1 MLNKIIS
8 FSLHNRPVILF
19 FSVLLMI
26 VGIWTACKMEVD
38 VFPDLNAPT
47 VVVMTEAQGMASEEV
62 ERLVTFPIETAV
74 NGATDVRRVRSSST
88 TGFSVV
94 WVEFDW
100 GTDIYRDR
108 QIVSEKLA
116 TIGDA
121 LPQGVGQ
128 PTLGPQSSILGEVMF
143 IGLTADSTSMGD
155 LRTLADWTVR
165 PQLLATGGVAQVTVM
180 GGDIMEYQIR
190 IHPERMRH
198 YGVTLTQVMDATRNM
213 NRNASGGV
221 LYERGNEYIVRGVL
235 TTANTELLGQAV
247 VATTAKGQP
256 VVLADVADVEMGV
269 KSPKMGLASVSGKP
283 AVLLTVTKQPS
294 TSTLE
299 LTGKLDEVV
308 EQMRSALPKD
318 VKVNTQL
325 YRQQNF
331 IDSSISNIKKSL
343 VEGGIFVVLV
353 LFIFLMNARTTVISL
368 VTIPLSLLITM
379 LVLHVMGLTINTMSI
394 GGMAIAIG
402 SLVDDAIV
410 DVENVF
416 KRLRQNARL
425 PKEQRQGKLDVI
437 FHASHE
443 VRMPILN
450 STLIIVVSFVP
461 LFFLSGLEGRMLAPL
476 GVSFIVSLFASTVV
490 ALTLT
495 PVLCSYLL
503 KDGAGSEGS
512 EEGRVKS
519 EEFNSLSLESEEGRV
534 KSEEFNG
541 LSLEN
546 EGGRVKSEEFNG
558 LSLESEEGRGKS
570 EEFNGDS
577 PHGAGSQEP
586 RWVRAMKVRYEQLL
600 MHVLDGPKRVIL
612 IATGVL
618 VVLTLVLF
626 FNLGRSFLPP
636 FNEGSFT
643 INVSTLPGVSFEESD
658 RMGEQAERLLLQV
671 PEVKDVAR
679 KTGRAELDEHALGVN
694 TSEMEVPFELKDRSK
709 EEVMADIRSK
719 LRTLPGVNVEIGQP
733 ISHRIDAMLS
743 GTKAG
748 IAIKV
753 FGPDLTTLHSI
764 GLQIQ
769 QATRSIN
776 GVTDLNVEQQVERS
790 QLVIRPRRLLLASN
804 GITLPQFAAYVNAA
818 LGGEVVSQVQDGGK
832 TFDLTVRMADE
843 DINSI
848 DHIRNM
854 LIDTADGRQVCLS
867 DVADIFSSAGPN
879 TISRE
884 NAQRKLV
891 VSANAQGRD
900 LRSVVNDMR
909 QSIETNVKLPD
920 GYRIEYGGQF
930 ESEASASR
938 LLLGLSVVSIVVIL
952 LLLYLQF
959 RSWKQSV
966 VVLLNL
972 PLALIGGVLAL
983 VVTGGVVS
991 IPAII
996 GFISLFGMATR
1007 GGMLLV
1013 DRYNELAR
1021 HGLSRRE
1028 VVLRGSL
1035 DRLLPILM
1043 TALSSGLALI
1053 PLALGSSLPGNEI
1066 QSPMAQVMLGGLL
1079 TSTLLNLIIVPLMA
1093 PLKVKETGD

>member
-19 FSVLLMI
+19 FSVLLMV
-26 VGIWTACKMEVD
+26 VGIWTAYKMEVD

-425 PKEQRQGKLDVI
+425 PKEQRQSKLDVI

-503 KDGAGSEGS
+503 KDGAGSE
-512 EEGRVKS
+512 EGRVKS
-519 EEFNSLSLESEEGRV
+519 EEFNSLSLE
-534 KSEEFNG
+534 
-541 LSLEN
+541 N
-546 EGGRVKSEEFNG
+546 EGVRV
-558 LSLESEEGRGKS
+558 KS

-577 PHGAGSQEP
+577 PHGSGSQEP

-600 MHVLDGPKRVIL
+600 MRVLDGPKRAIL

-769 QATRSIN
+769 QATRSID
-776 GVTDLNVEQQVERS
+776 GVTDLNVEQQVERP

-920 GYRIEYGGQF
+920 GYRVEYGGQF

>member
-379 LVLHVMGLTINTMSI
+379 LVLHVMGLTINTISI

-437 FHASHE
+437 FHASRE

-503 KDGAGSEGS
+503 KDGGES

-519 EEFNSLSLESEEGRV
+519 EEFNSLSLE
-534 KSEEFNG
+534 
-541 LSLEN
+541 N

-558 LSLESEEGRGKS
+558 
-570 EEFNGDS
+570 DS
-577 PHGAGSQEP
+577 PHGSGSQEP

-769 QATRSIN
+769 QATRSID
-776 GVTDLNVEQQVERS
+776 GVTDLNVEQQVERP

-920 GYRIEYGGQF
+920 GYRVEYGGQF

>member
-19 FSVLLMI
+19 FSVLLMV
-26 VGIWTACKMEVD
+26 VGIWTAYKMEVD

-143 IGLTADSTSMGD
+143 IGLTADSTSMGG

-425 PKEQRQGKLDVI
+425 PKEQRQSKLDVI

-512 EEGRVKS
+512 EEGRGKS
-519 EEFNSLSLESEEGRV
+519 GES
-534 KSEEFNG
+534 
-541 LSLEN
+541 
-546 EGGRVKSEEFNG
+546 EGGRVKSEQ
-558 LSLESEEGRGKS
+558 
-570 EEFNGDS
+570 FNGDS
-577 PHGAGSQEP
+577 PHGSGSQEP

-600 MHVLDGPKRVIL
+600 MRVLDGPKRAIL

-618 VVLTLVLF
+618 VVLTLLLF

-658 RMGEQAERLLLQV
+658 RIGEQAERLLLQV

-769 QATRSIN
+769 QATRSID
-776 GVTDLNVEQQVERS
+776 GVTDLNVEQQVERP

-1093 PLKVKETGD
+1093 PLKVKETCD

>member
-26 VGIWTACKMEVD
+26 VGIWTAYKMEVD

-190 IHPERMRH
+190 VHPERMRH
-198 YGVTLTQVMDATRNM
+198 YGVTLTQVMEATRNM

-425 PKEQRQGKLDVI
+425 PKEQRQSKLDVI

-512 EEGRVKS
+512 EEGRGKS
-519 EEFNSLSLESEEGRV
+519 EEFNSLSLENEEGRV

-541 LSLEN
+541 
-546 EGGRVKSEEFNG
+546 
-558 LSLESEEGRGKS
+558 
-570 EEFNGDS
+570 DS
-577 PHGAGSQEP
+577 PHGSGSQEP

-600 MHVLDGPKRVIL
+600 MRVLDGPKRAIL

-769 QATRSIN
+769 QATHSID
-776 GVTDLNVEQQVERS
+776 GVTDLNVEQQVERP

-920 GYRIEYGGQF
+920 GYRVEYGGQF

>member
-19 FSVLLMI
+19 FSVLLMV

-425 PKEQRQGKLDVI
+425 PKEQRQSKLDVI

-503 KDGAGSEGS
+503 KDGAGSE
-512 EEGRVKS
+512 EGRGKS
-519 EEFNSLSLESEEGRV
+519 GESEEGRV

-541 LSLEN
+541 
-546 EGGRVKSEEFNG
+546 
-558 LSLESEEGRGKS
+558 
-570 EEFNGDS
+570 DS
-577 PHGAGSQEP
+577 PHVSGSQEP

-600 MHVLDGPKRVIL
+600 MRVLDGPKRAIL

-769 QATRSIN
+769 QATRSID
-776 GVTDLNVEQQVERS
+776 GVTDLNVEQQVERP

-920 GYRIEYGGQF
+920 GYRVEYGGQF

>member
-1 MLNKIIS
+1 VLNKIIS

-26 VGIWTACKMEVD
+26 VGIWTAYKMEVD

-190 IHPERMRH
+190 VHPERMRH

-247 VATTAKGQP
+247 VATAKGQP

-343 VEGGIFVVLV
+343 IEGGIFVVLV

-425 PKEQRQGKLDVI
+425 PKEQRQSKLDVI

-512 EEGRVKS
+512 EEGRGKS
-519 EEFNSLSLESEEGRV
+519 EEFNSLSLE
-534 KSEEFNG
+534 
-541 LSLEN
+541 N
-546 EGGRVKSEEFNG
+546 EGGRV
-558 LSLESEEGRGKS
+558 KS

-600 MHVLDGPKRVIL
+600 MRVLDGPKRAIL

-769 QATRSIN
+769 QATRSID
-776 GVTDLNVEQQVERS
+776 GVTDLNVEQQVERP

-920 GYRIEYGGQF
+920 GYRVEYGGQF

>member
-19 FSVLLMI
+19 FSVLLII
-26 VGIWTACKMEVD
+26 VGMWTASKMEVD

-94 WVEFDW
+94 WVEFEW

-121 LPQGVGQ
+121 LPSGVGQ

-143 IGLTADSTSMGD
+143 IGLTADSTSLGD

-165 PQLLATGGVAQVTVM
+165 PQLLSTGGVAQVTVM
-180 GGDIMEYQIR
+180 GGDLMEYQIR
-190 IHPERMRH
+190 LHPERMRH

-221 LYERGNEYIVRGVL
+221 LYERGNEYIVRGML
-235 TTANTELLGQAV
+235 STSSTQQMGQAV
-247 VATTAKGQP
+247 VGTTPKGQP
-256 VVLADVADVEMGV
+256 IVLSDIADVQMGP

-299 LTGKLDEVV
+299 LTKKLDAVV
-308 EQMRSALPKD
+308 AQMQASLPKD
-318 VKVNTQL
+318 IKVNTQL

-353 LFIFLMNARTTVISL
+353 LFIFLMNARTTIISL

-379 LVLHVMGLTINTMSI
+379 LVLHAMGLTINTMSI

-416 KRLRQNARL
+416 KRLRKNALL
-425 PKEQRQGKLDVI
+425 PKEQRQSKIDVI

-476 GVSFIVSLFASTVV
+476 GISFIVSLFASTLV

-495 PVLCSYLL
+495 PVLCAYLL
-503 KDGAGSEGS
+503 TDPQQDGQHARTE
-512 EEGRVKS
+512 
-519 EEFNSLSLESEEGRV
+519 
-534 KSEEFNG
+534 
-541 LSLEN
+541 
-546 EGGRVKSEEFNG
+546 
-558 LSLESEEGRGKS
+558 
-570 EEFNGDS
+570 
-577 PHGAGSQEP
+577 EP
-586 RWVRAMKVRYEQLL
+586 RWVRAMKMRYEQLL
-600 MHVLDGPKRVIL
+600 IKVLDGPKRAIL
-612 IATGVL
+612 IGTGA
-618 VVLTLVLF
+618 VVALTLVLF
-626 FNLGRSFLPP
+626 FSLGRSFLPP

-643 INVSTLPGVSFEESD
+643 INVSTLPGMSFEESN
-658 RMGEQAERLLLQV
+658 RIGEQAEKLLLQV

-694 TSEMEVPFELKDRSK
+694 TSEMEVPFALKDRSK
-709 EEVMADIRSK
+709 DEVMADIRAK

-753 FGPDLTTLHSI
+753 FGPDLSTLHSL
-764 GLQIQ
+764 GMQIQ
-769 QATRSIN
+769 QATHDIE
-776 GVTDLNVEQQVERS
+776 GVTDLNVEQQVERP
-790 QLVIRPRRLLLASN
+790 QLIIRPRRTLLASY
-804 GITLPQFAAYVNAA
+804 GITLPQFAECVNVA

-848 DHIRNM
+848 DHIRDM
-854 LIDTADGRQVCLS
+854 LIDTGDGRQVAFS
-867 DVADIFSSAGPN
+867 DMADIESSAGPN

-900 LRSVVNDMR
+900 MRSVVNDMR
-909 QSIETNVKLPD
+909 QAIETKVKMPD
-920 GYRIEYGGQF
+920 GYRVEYGGQF
-930 ESEASASR
+930 ESEAAASR
-938 LLLGLSVVSIVVIL
+938 LLLGLSVVSIIVIL

-972 PLALIGGVLAL
+972 PLALIGGVMAL
-983 VVTGGVVS
+983 VVTGGVIS

-1013 DRYNELAR
+1013 DRYNELSS
-1021 HGLSRRE
+1021 HGLSHRE
-1028 VVLRGSL
+1028 VVVRGSL

-1053 PLALGSSLPGNEI
+1053 PLALGSHLPGNEI

-1079 TSTLLNLIIVPLMA
+1079 TSTLLNLVIVPLMA
-1093 PLKVKETGD
+1093 PMKVQKENNVTV

>member
-19 FSVLLMI
+19 FSVLLII
-26 VGIWTACKMEVD
+26 VGMWTASKMEVD

-94 WVEFDW
+94 WVEFEW

-121 LPQGVGQ
+121 LPSGVGQ

-143 IGLTADSTSMGD
+143 IGLTADSTSLGD

-165 PQLLATGGVAQVTVM
+165 PQLLSTGGVAQVTVM
-180 GGDIMEYQIR
+180 GGNLMEYQIR
-190 IHPERMRH
+190 LHPERMRH

-221 LYERGNEYIVRGVL
+221 LYERGNEYIVRGML
-235 TTANTELLGQAV
+235 STSSTQQMGQAV
-247 VATTAKGQP
+247 VGTTPKGQP
-256 VVLADVADVEMGV
+256 IVLSDIADVQMGP

-299 LTGKLDEVV
+299 LTKKLDAVV
-308 EQMRSALPKD
+308 AQMQASLPKD
-318 VKVNTQL
+318 IKVNTQL

-343 VEGGIFVVLV
+343 IEGGIFVVLV
-353 LFIFLMNARTTVISL
+353 LFIFLMNARTTIISL

-379 LVLHVMGLTINTMSI
+379 LVLHAMGLTINTMSI

-416 KRLRQNARL
+416 KRLRKNALL
-425 PKEQRQGKLDVI
+425 PKEQRQSKIDVI

-476 GVSFIVSLFASTVV
+476 GISFIVSLFASTLV

-495 PVLCSYLL
+495 PVLCAYLL
-503 KDGAGSEGS
+503 TDPQQDGQHA
-512 EEGRVKS
+512 RT
-519 EEFNSLSLESEEGRV
+519 
-534 KSEEFNG
+534 
-541 LSLEN
+541 
-546 EGGRVKSEEFNG
+546 
-558 LSLESEEGRGKS
+558 
-570 EEFNGDS
+570 D
-577 PHGAGSQEP
+577 EP
-586 RWVRAMKVRYEQLL
+586 RWVRAMKMRYEQLL
-600 MHVLDGPKRVIL
+600 IKVLDGPKRAIL
-612 IATGVL
+612 IGTGA
-618 VVLTLVLF
+618 VVALTLVLF
-626 FNLGRSFLPP
+626 FSLGRSFLPP

-658 RMGEQAERLLLQV
+658 RIGEQAEKLLLQV

-694 TSEMEVPFELKDRSK
+694 TSEMEVPFALKDRSK
-709 EEVMADIRSK
+709 DEVMADIRAK

-748 IAIKV
+748 IAIKI
-753 FGPDLTTLHSI
+753 FGPDLTTLHSL
-764 GLQIQ
+764 GMQIQ
-769 QATRSIN
+769 QATHDIE
-776 GVTDLNVEQQVERS
+776 GVTDLNVEQQVERP
-790 QLVIRPRRLLLASN
+790 QLIIRPRRTLLASY
-804 GITLPQFAAYVNAA
+804 GITLPQFAECVNVA

-848 DHIRNM
+848 DHIRDM
-854 LIDTADGRQVCLS
+854 LIDTGDGRQVAFS
-867 DVADIFSSAGPN
+867 DMADIESSAGPN

-900 LRSVVNDMR
+900 MRSVVNDMR
-909 QSIETNVKLPD
+909 QAIETKVKMPD
-920 GYRIEYGGQF
+920 GYRVEYGGQF
-930 ESEASASR
+930 ESEAAASR
-938 LLLGLSVVSIVVIL
+938 LLLGLSVVSIIVIL

-972 PLALIGGVLAL
+972 PLALIGGVMAL
-983 VVTGGVVS
+983 VVTGGVIS

-1013 DRYNELAR
+1013 DRYNELSS
-1021 HGLSRRE
+1021 HGLSHRE
-1028 VVLRGSL
+1028 VVVRGSL

-1053 PLALGSSLPGNEI
+1053 PLALGSHLPGNEI

-1079 TSTLLNLIIVPLMA
+1079 TSTLLNLVIVPLMA
-1093 PLKVKETGD
+1093 PMKVQKENNVTV

>member
-19 FSVLLMI
+19 FSVLLMV

-190 IHPERMRH
+190 VHPERMRH

-425 PKEQRQGKLDVI
+425 PKEQRQSKLDVI

-503 KDGAGSEGS
+503 KDGAGSEEGRVKSAGS

-519 EEFNSLSLESEEGRV
+519 EEFN
-534 KSEEFNG
+534 
-541 LSLEN
+541 
-546 EGGRVKSEEFNG
+546 
-558 LSLESEEGRGKS
+558 
-570 EEFNGDS
+570 GDS
-577 PHGAGSQEP
+577 HHGAGSQEP

-600 MHVLDGPKRVIL
+600 MRVLDGPKRAIL

-709 EEVMADIRSK
+709 EEVMADIRFK

-769 QATRSIN
+769 QATHSID
-776 GVTDLNVEQQVERS
+776 GVTDLNVEQQVERP

-920 GYRIEYGGQF
+920 GYRVEYGGQF

>member
-19 FSVLLMI
+19 FSVLLMV

-190 IHPERMRH
+190 VHPERMRH

-425 PKEQRQGKLDVI
+425 PKEQRQSKLDVI

-519 EEFNSLSLESEEGRV
+519 EVSEEGRV
-534 KSEEFNG
+534 KSEEFNS
-541 LSLEN
+541 LS
-546 EGGRVKSEEFNG
+546 F
-558 LSLESEEGRGKS
+558 ESEEL
-570 EEFNGDS
+570 NGDS
-577 PHGAGSQEP
+577 HHGAGSQEP

-600 MHVLDGPKRVIL
+600 MRVLDGPKRAIL
-612 IATGVL
+612 IVTGVL
-618 VVLTLVLF
+618 VALTLVLF

-658 RMGEQAERLLLQV
+658 RIGEQAERLLLQV

-709 EEVMADIRSK
+709 EEVMADIRAK

-769 QATRSIN
+769 QATRSID
-776 GVTDLNVEQQVERS
+776 GVTDLNVEQQVERP

-804 GITLPQFAAYVNAA
+804 GITLPQFASYVNAA
-818 LGGEVVSQVQDGGK
+818 LGGEVVSQVQEGGK

-1093 PLKVKETGD
+1093 PLKVKAIGD

>member
-19 FSVLLMI
+19 FSVLLMV

-503 KDGAGSEGS
+503 KDGAESEG
-512 EEGRVKS
+512 GRVKS
-519 EEFNSLSLESEEGRV
+519 EEFNSLSFESEEGRGKSEEFNGLSLESEEGRV
-534 KSEEFNG
+534 KSEEFN
-541 LSLEN
+541 S
-546 EGGRVKSEEFNG
+546 
-558 LSLESEEGRGKS
+558 
-570 EEFNGDS
+570 DS

-600 MHVLDGPKRVIL
+600 MRVLDGPKRAIL

-769 QATRSIN
+769 QATRSID
-776 GVTDLNVEQQVERS
+776 GVTDLNVEQQVERP

-920 GYRIEYGGQF
+920 GYRVEYGGQF

>member
-19 FSVLLMI
+19 FSVLLII
-26 VGIWTACKMEVD
+26 VGMWTASKMEVD

-94 WVEFDW
+94 WVEFEW

-121 LPQGVGQ
+121 LPSGVGQ

-143 IGLTADSTSMGD
+143 IGLTADSTSLGD

-165 PQLLATGGVAQVTVM
+165 PQLLSTGGVAQVTVM
-180 GGDIMEYQIR
+180 GGDLMEYQIR
-190 IHPERMRH
+190 LHPERMRH

-221 LYERGNEYIVRGVL
+221 LYERGNEYIVRGML
-235 TTANTELLGQAV
+235 STSSTQQMGQAV
-247 VATTAKGQP
+247 VGTTPKGQP
-256 VVLADVADVEMGV
+256 IVLSDIADVQMGP

-299 LTGKLDEVV
+299 LTKKLDAVV
-308 EQMRSALPKD
+308 AQMQASLPKD
-318 VKVNTQL
+318 IKVNTQL

-353 LFIFLMNARTTVISL
+353 LFIFLMNARTTIISL

-379 LVLHVMGLTINTMSI
+379 LVLHAMGLTINTMSI

-416 KRLRQNARL
+416 KRLRKNALL
-425 PKEQRQGKLDVI
+425 PKEQRQSKIDVI

-450 STLIIVVSFVP
+450 STLIIVVSFIP

-476 GVSFIVSLFASTVV
+476 GISFIVSLFASTLV

-495 PVLCSYLL
+495 PVLCAYLL
-503 KDGAGSEGS
+503 TDPQQEGQHART
-512 EEGRVKS
+512 E
-519 EEFNSLSLESEEGRV
+519 
-534 KSEEFNG
+534 
-541 LSLEN
+541 
-546 EGGRVKSEEFNG
+546 
-558 LSLESEEGRGKS
+558 
-570 EEFNGDS
+570 
-577 PHGAGSQEP
+577 EP
-586 RWVRAMKVRYEQLL
+586 RWVRAMKMRYEQLL
-600 MHVLDGPKRVIL
+600 IKVLDGPKRAIL
-612 IATGVL
+612 IGTGA
-618 VVLTLVLF
+618 VVALTLVLF
-626 FNLGRSFLPP
+626 FSLGRSFLPP

-658 RMGEQAERLLLQV
+658 RIGEQAEKLLLQV

-694 TSEMEVPFELKDRSK
+694 TSEMEVPFALKDRSK
-709 EEVMADIRSK
+709 DEVMADIRAK

-748 IAIKV
+748 IAIKI
-753 FGPDLTTLHSI
+753 FGPDLTTLHSL
-764 GLQIQ
+764 GMQIQ
-769 QATRSIN
+769 QATHDIE
-776 GVTDLNVEQQVERS
+776 GVTDLNVEQQVERP
-790 QLVIRPRRLLLASN
+790 QLIIRPRRTLLASY
-804 GITLPQFAAYVNAA
+804 GITLPQFAECVNVA

-848 DHIRNM
+848 DHIRDM
-854 LIDTADGRQVCLS
+854 LIDTDDGRQVAFS
-867 DVADIFSSAGPN
+867 DMADIESSAGPN

-900 LRSVVNDMR
+900 MRSVVNDMR
-909 QSIETNVKLPD
+909 QAIETKVKMPD
-920 GYRIEYGGQF
+920 GYRVEYGGQF
-930 ESEASASR
+930 ESEAAASR
-938 LLLGLSVVSIVVIL
+938 LLLGLSVVSIIVIL

-972 PLALIGGVLAL
+972 PLALIGGVMAL
-983 VVTGGVVS
+983 VVTGGVIS

-1013 DRYNELAR
+1013 DRYNELSS
-1021 HGLSRRE
+1021 HGLSHRE
-1028 VVLRGSL
+1028 VVVRGSL

-1053 PLALGSSLPGNEI
+1053 PLALGSHLPGNEI

-1079 TSTLLNLIIVPLMA
+1079 TSTLLNLVIVPLMA
-1093 PLKVKETGD
+1093 PMKVQKENNVTV

>member
-19 FSVLLMI
+19 FSVLLMV

-425 PKEQRQGKLDVI
+425 PKEQRQSKLDVI

-512 EEGRVKS
+512 EEGRGKS
-519 EEFNSLSLESEEGRV
+519 GESEEGRV

-541 LSLEN
+541 
-546 EGGRVKSEEFNG
+546 
-558 LSLESEEGRGKS
+558 
-570 EEFNGDS
+570 DS
-577 PHGAGSQEP
+577 HHGAGSQEP

-600 MHVLDGPKRVIL
+600 MRVLDGPKRAIL

-769 QATRSIN
+769 QATHSID
-776 GVTDLNVEQQVERS
+776 GVTDLNVEQQVERP

-920 GYRIEYGGQF
+920 GYRVEYGGQF

-1028 VVLRGSL
+1028 VVVRGSL

>member
-19 FSVLLMI
+19 FSVLLMV

-425 PKEQRQGKLDVI
+425 PKEQRQSKLDVI

-503 KDGAGSEGS
+503 KDGAGSE
-512 EEGRVKS
+512 
-519 EEFNSLSLESEEGRV
+519 EGRV

-541 LSLEN
+541 
-546 EGGRVKSEEFNG
+546 
-558 LSLESEEGRGKS
+558 
-570 EEFNGDS
+570 DS
-577 PHGAGSQEP
+577 PHVSGSHEP

-600 MHVLDGPKRVIL
+600 MRVLDGPKRAIL

-769 QATRSIN
+769 QATRSID
-776 GVTDLNVEQQVERS
+776 GVTDLNVEQQVERP

-920 GYRIEYGGQF
+920 GYRVEYGGQF

-1028 VVLRGSL
+1028 VVVRGSL

>member
-394 GGMAIAIG
+394 GGMSIAIG

-425 PKEQRQGKLDVI
+425 PKEQRQSKLDVI

-512 EEGRVKS
+512 EEGRGKS
-519 EEFNSLSLESEEGRV
+519 EEFNS
-534 KSEEFNG
+534 

-558 LSLESEEGRGKS
+558 
-570 EEFNGDS
+570 DS
-577 PHGAGSQEP
+577 PHVSGSQEP

-600 MHVLDGPKRVIL
+600 MRVLDGPKRAIL

-658 RMGEQAERLLLQV
+658 RIGEQAERLLLQV

-769 QATRSIN
+769 QATRSID
-776 GVTDLNVEQQVERS
+776 GVTDLNVEQQVERP

-920 GYRIEYGGQF
+920 GYRVEYGGQF

-1028 VVLRGSL
+1028 VVVRGSL

>member
-19 FSVLLMI
+19 FSLLLMI
-26 VGIWTACKMEVD
+26 VGCWTAWKMEVD

-47 VVVMTEAQGMASEEV
+47 VVVMTEAKGMAAEEV
-62 ERLVTFPIETAV
+62 ERLVTFPVETAV

-116 TIGDA
+116 TIGST
-121 LPQGVGQ
+121 LPQGVSQ

-143 IGLTADSTSMGD
+143 IGLTADTTSLGS
-155 LRTLADWTVR
+155 LRTLADWTIR
-165 PQLLATGGVAQVTVM
+165 PRLLSTGGVAQVTVM
-180 GGDIMEYQIR
+180 GGDLMEYQVR

-198 YGVTLTQVMDATRNM
+198 YGVSLGDVLNATRQM
-213 NRNASGGV
+213 NQNASGGV
-221 LYERGNEYIVRGVL
+221 HYESGNEYIVRGVL
-235 TTANTELLGQAV
+235 STRSAEEMGQALVKTTATGM
-247 VATTAKGQP
+247 P
-256 VVLADVADVEMGV
+256 VVLADVADVQMGA
-269 KSPKMGLASVSGKP
+269 KSPKMGVASVSGKP
-283 AVLLTVTKQPS
+283 AVLLTVTKQPN
-294 TSTLE
+294 TSTLD
-299 LTGKLDEVV
+299 LTEALDSVV
-308 EQMRSALPKD
+308 AGLKGALPAD

-325 YRQQNF
+325 YRQQDF

-353 LFIFLMNARTTVISL
+353 LFIFLMNGRTTLISL
-368 VTIPLSLLITM
+368 VTIPISLLVTL
-379 LVLHVMGLTINTMSI
+379 LVLKLMGLTVNTMSI

-416 KRLRQNARL
+416 KRLRQNACKPLAERL
-425 PKEQRQGKLDVI
+425 RKREVI
-437 FHASHE
+437 FNASKE

-476 GVSFIVSLFASTVV
+476 GVSFIVSLFASTLV

-495 PVLCSYLL
+495 PVLCFYLL
-503 KDGAGSEGS
+503 KDPSKMDASAQT
-512 EEGRVKS
+512 
-519 EEFNSLSLESEEGRV
+519 LS
-534 KSEEFNG
+534 
-541 LSLEN
+541 
-546 EGGRVKSEEFNG
+546 
-558 LSLESEEGRGKS
+558 
-570 EEFNGDS
+570 
-577 PHGAGSQEP
+577 HAEP
-586 RWVRAMKVRYEQLL
+586 RWVRALKLHYEQALAWAL
-600 MHVLDGPKRVIL
+600 GKPSRCIL
-612 IATGVL
+612 GATAVL
-618 VVLTLVLF
+618 VVLTIGLF
-626 FNLGRSFLPP
+626 FTLGRSFLPS

-643 INVSTLPGVSFEESD
+643 INVSTLPGVSLDESNKIGQRAEE
-658 RMGEQAERLLLQV
+658 LLLQV
-671 PEVKDVAR
+671 PEVKAVAR

-694 TSEMEVPFELKDRSK
+694 TSEMEVPFVLDKRSK
-709 EEVMADIRSK
+709 TEVMADIRQR
-719 LRTLPGVNVEIGQP
+719 LRALPGVNIEIGQP

-743 GTKAG
+743 GSKAG

-753 FGPDLTTLHSI
+753 FGADLSQLHSI

-769 QATRSIN
+769 QATKDIE
-776 GVTDLNVEQQVERS
+776 GVADLNVEQQIERP
-790 QLVIRPRRLLLASN
+790 QLVIRPRRTLLARY
-804 GITLPQFAAYVNAA
+804 GITLPQFAEYVNAA
-818 LGGEVVSQVQDGGK
+818 VGGEVVSQVQDGAK
-832 TFDLTVRMADE
+832 TFDLTVRVADN
-843 DINSI
+843 DLQSI
-848 DHIRNM
+848 DHIKSL
-854 LIDTADGRQVCLS
+854 LIDTNDGRLVPLA
-867 DVADIFSSAGPN
+867 DVAEFVSTAGPN

-891 VSANAQGRD
+891 VSANADGRD
-900 LRSVVNDMR
+900 MRSVVNDMR
-909 QSIETNVKLPD
+909 SAIDKEVKLPE
-920 GYRIEYGGQF
+920 GYHIEYGGQF

-938 LLLGLSVVSIVVIL
+938 MLLGLSVVSVIVIL
-952 LLLYLQF
+952 LLLFLQF
-959 RSWKQSV
+959 RSWHQAV
-966 VVLLNL
+966 IVLLNL

-983 VVTGGVVS
+983 VFTGGVVS

-1013 DRYNELAR
+1013 DRYNELAKR
-1021 HGLSRRE
+1021 GLLRNE
-1028 VVLRGSL
+1028 VVMRGSL

-1053 PLALGSSLPGNEI
+1053 PLALGSDLPGNEI

-1079 TSTLLNLIIVPLMA
+1079 TSTLLNLFIVPIMA
-1093 PLKVKETGD
+1093 PIKTVKTKK

>member
-19 FSVLLMI
+19 FSVLLMV

-503 KDGAGSEGS
+503 KDGAGSE
-512 EEGRVKS
+512 EGRVKS

-534 KSEEFNG
+534 KSEEFN
-541 LSLEN
+541 
-546 EGGRVKSEEFNG
+546 R

-600 MHVLDGPKRVIL
+600 MRVLDGPKRAIL

-626 FNLGRSFLPP
+626 FNLGRSFLPS

-694 TSEMEVPFELKDRSK
+694 TSEMEVPFEIKDRSK

-769 QATRSIN
+769 QATRSID
-776 GVTDLNVEQQVERS
+776 GVTDLNVEQQVERP

-920 GYRIEYGGQF
+920 GYRVEYGGQF

>member
-26 VGIWTACKMEVD
+26 VGIWTAYKMEVD

-425 PKEQRQGKLDVI
+425 PKEQRQSKLDVI

-512 EEGRVKS
+512 EEGRGKS
-519 EEFNSLSLESEEGRV
+519 EEFNS
-534 KSEEFNG
+534 

-558 LSLESEEGRGKS
+558 
-570 EEFNGDS
+570 DS
-577 PHGAGSQEP
+577 PHVSGSHEP

-600 MHVLDGPKRVIL
+600 MRVLDGPKRAIL

-769 QATRSIN
+769 QATRSID
-776 GVTDLNVEQQVERS
+776 GVTDLNVEQQVERP

-920 GYRIEYGGQF
+920 GYRVEYGGQF

-966 VVLLNL
+966 VVLLHL

>member
-19 FSVLLMI
+19 FSLLLMI
-26 VGIWTACKMEVD
+26 VGCWTAWKMEVD

-47 VVVMTEAQGMASEEV
+47 VVVMTEAKGMAAEEV
-62 ERLVTFPIETAV
+62 ERLVTFPVETAV

-116 TIGDA
+116 TIGST
-121 LPQGVGQ
+121 LPQGVSQ
-128 PTLGPQSSILGEVMF
+128 PTLGPQSSIMGEVMF
-143 IGLTADSTSMGD
+143 IGLTADTTSLGS
-155 LRTLADWTVR
+155 LRTLADWTIR
-165 PQLLATGGVAQVTVM
+165 PRLLSTGGVAQVTVM
-180 GGDIMEYQIR
+180 GGDLMEYQVR

-198 YGVTLTQVMDATRNM
+198 YGVSLGDVLNVTRQM
-213 NRNASGGV
+213 NQNASGGV
-221 LYERGNEYIVRGVL
+221 HYESGNEYIVRGVL
-235 TTANTELLGQAV
+235 STRSAEEMGQALVKTTATGM
-247 VATTAKGQP
+247 P
-256 VVLADVADVEMGV
+256 VVLADVADVQMGA
-269 KSPKMGLASVSGKP
+269 KSPKMGVASVSGKP
-283 AVLLTVTKQPS
+283 AVLLTVTKQPN
-294 TSTLE
+294 TSTLD
-299 LTGKLDEVV
+299 LTEALDSAVAGLKG
-308 EQMRSALPKD
+308 ALPAD

-325 YRQQNF
+325 YRQQDF

-353 LFIFLMNARTTVISL
+353 LFIFLMNGRTTLISL
-368 VTIPLSLLITM
+368 VTIPISLLVTL
-379 LVLHVMGLTINTMSI
+379 LVLKLMGLTVNTMSI

-416 KRLRQNARL
+416 KRLRQNACKPLAERL
-425 PKEQRQGKLDVI
+425 RKREVI
-437 FHASHE
+437 FNASKE

-476 GVSFIVSLFASTVV
+476 GVSFIVALFASTLV

-495 PVLCSYLL
+495 PVLCYYLL
-503 KDGAGSEGS
+503 KDSSKMDASAQT
-512 EEGRVKS
+512 
-519 EEFNSLSLESEEGRV
+519 LS
-534 KSEEFNG
+534 
-541 LSLEN
+541 
-546 EGGRVKSEEFNG
+546 
-558 LSLESEEGRGKS
+558 
-570 EEFNGDS
+570 
-577 PHGAGSQEP
+577 HAEP
-586 RWVRAMKVRYEQLL
+586 RWVRALKRHYEQALAWAL
-600 MHVLDGPKRVIL
+600 GKPSRCIL
-612 IATGVL
+612 GATAVL
-618 VVLTLVLF
+618 VVLTIGLF
-626 FNLGRSFLPP
+626 FTLGRSFLPP

-643 INVSTLPGVSFEESD
+643 INVSTLPGVSLDESNKIGQ
-658 RMGEQAERLLLQV
+658 RAEKLLLQV
-671 PEVKDVAR
+671 PEVKAVAR

-694 TSEMEVPFELKDRSK
+694 TSEMEVPFVLDKRSK
-709 EEVMADIRSK
+709 TEVMADIRQR
-719 LRTLPGVNVEIGQP
+719 LRALPGVNIEIGQP

-743 GTKAG
+743 GSKAG

-753 FGPDLTTLHSI
+753 FGADLSQLHSI

-769 QATRSIN
+769 QATKDIE
-776 GVTDLNVEQQVERS
+776 GVADLNVEQQIERP
-790 QLVIRPRRLLLASN
+790 QLVIRPRRTLLARY
-804 GITLPQFAAYVNAA
+804 GITLPQFAEYVNAA
-818 LGGEVVSQVQDGGK
+818 VGGEVLSQVQDGAK
-832 TFDLTVRMADE
+832 TFDLTVRVADN
-843 DINSI
+843 DLQSI
-848 DHIRNM
+848 DHIKSL
-854 LIDTADGRQVCLS
+854 LIDTNDGRLVPLA
-867 DVADIFSSAGPN
+867 DVAEIVSTAGPN

-891 VSANAQGRD
+891 VSANADGRD
-900 LRSVVNDMR
+900 MRSVVNDMR
-909 QSIETNVKLPD
+909 SAIDKEVKLPE
-920 GYRIEYGGQF
+920 GYHIEYGGQF

-938 LLLGLSVVSIVVIL
+938 MLLGLSVVSVIVIL
-952 LLLYLQF
+952 LLLFLQF
-959 RSWKQSV
+959 RSWHQAV
-966 VVLLNL
+966 IVLLNL

-983 VVTGGVVS
+983 VFTGGVVS

-1013 DRYNELAR
+1013 DRYNELAKR
-1021 HGLSRRE
+1021 GLSRNE
-1028 VVLRGSL
+1028 VVMRGSL

-1053 PLALGSSLPGNEI
+1053 PLALGSDLPGNEI

-1079 TSTLLNLIIVPLMA
+1079 TSTLLNLFIVPIMA
-1093 PLKVKETGD
+1093 PIKTAKTKK